1 MVNLE
6 EDKKL
11 FYISGLFSI
20 SFFLTVLFSALLYSY
35 TKNRIIQVK
44 TKKNQTIKVSLVEL
58 PPPKKVVK
66 VKKHK
71 KSIKKIAVKK
81 IKKYKETSKP
91 KKNSVSKKNNKTIK
105 KGQRTQS
112 FSS

>member
-58 PPPKKVVK
+58 PPSKTISKI
-66 VKKHK
+66 KKHK
-71 KSIKKIAVKK
+71 K
-81 IKKYKETSKP
+81 
-91 KKNSVSKKNNKTIK
+91 
-105 KGQRTQS
+105 R
-112 FSS
+112 

>member
-44 TKKNQTIKVSLVEL
+44 TRKNQTIKVSLVEL

-81 IKKYKETSKP
+81 ITPKVSVP
-91 KKNSVSKKNNKTIK
+91 KKSPPPTPTKNKIPSLNS
-105 KGQRTQS
+105 
-112 FSS
+112 